1 LLWLE
6 EGGGRRVRKQLGRM
20 AVAWEVRAAA
30 ISRSTVPGCVQARS
44 AQSPRSAPPAHR
56 NCTVRTQTAVTNCPR
71 AAHRKVRSTRSR
83 AQRTPS
89 GARSMNAHTALC
101 RQGRLHRE
109 GVHTLQSLCAS
120 SYPMFHPFPIC
131 IIPYLTFCHIR
142 CSMQAILAPQRRPF
156 CST

>member
-1 LLWLE
+1 MLWLE
-6 EGGGRRVRKQLGRM
+6 EGGGRRGRKQPGRM
-20 AVAWEVRAAA
+20 AAAWEVRAAT
-30 ISRSTVPGCVQARS
+30 ISRCTVPGCVQARS

-56 NCTVRTQTAVTNCPR
+56 NCTVRTQTAVTNCAR

-89 GARSMNAHTALC
+89 GARSMNAHTRLC

-109 GVHTLQSLCAS
+109 GVQTLQSLCAS
-120 SYPMFHPFPIC
+120 SCSMFHPFPMC
-131 IIPYLTFCHIR
+131 TLPYLTFCHIK
-142 CSMQAILAPQRRPF
+142 CSMQAILAPQPRPF